1 MSQQPKILDLAQS
14 MEQTMEIGNLS
25 MITDVGEAI
34 MDSAL
39 DDGILKDIPIL
50 GSIVGAGKCIKN
62 ISDVLFTNKLIA
74 FLTGLKDVGAEERK
88 AAILKWEDD
97 AKYRMRVGEALLN
110 MINRCDDTQ
119 KAQWLSK
126 LFYELVLKQQKSEL
140 FMRSEKVLSAMSV
153 MDVMSFLDLPQSTY
167 ENLSLEKGEPYA
179 NSGLYRINAPNG
191 YVAVE
196 VLRIK
201 NTTMRITEVGKYIY
215 MILNSGA
222 KQ

>member
-1 MSQQPKILDLAQS
+1 MSQQPKISDLAQS

-34 MDSAL
+34 IDTAL

-50 GSIVGAGKCIKN
+50 GSIVGVGKCIKN
-62 ISDVLFTNKLIA
+62 ISDVLFINKLIA
-74 FLTGLKDVGAEERK
+74 FLTGLKDADVKECK

-97 AKYRMRVGEALLN
+97 AKYRFRVGEALLN

-119 KAQWLSK
+119 KAKWLSK
-126 LFYELVLKQQKSEL
+126 LFYELVLKQQNSEL
-140 FMRSEKVLSAMSV
+140 FMRAEKVLSV
-153 MDVMSFLDLPQSTY
+153 MDVLSFLNLPQSSY
-167 ENLSLEKGEPYA
+167 GNLSLEKGEPYA

-196 VLRIK
+196 VLRVK
-201 NTTMRITEVGKYIY
+201 NTTMRITEVGKCIY
-215 MILNSGA
+215 TILNSE
-222 KQ
+222 K

>member
-1 MSQQPKILDLAQS
+1 MSQRPKILDLAQS

-74 FLTGLKDVGAEERK
+74 FLTGLKDADAEERK

>member
-39 DDGILKDIPIL
+39 EDGILKDIPIL

-74 FLTGLKDVGAEERK
+74 FLTGLKDADAEERK

>member
-1 MSQQPKILDLAQS
+1 MSQQPKISDLAQS

-34 MDSAL
+34 IDTAL

-50 GSIVGAGKCIKN
+50 GSIVGVGKCIKN

-74 FLTGLKDVGAEERK
+74 FLTGLKDADAKERK

-97 AKYRMRVGEALLN
+97 AKYRIRVGETLLN

-119 KAQWLSK
+119 KAKWLSK
-126 LFYELVLKQQKSEL
+126 LFYELVLKQQNSEL
-140 FMRSEKVLSAMSV
+140 FMRAEKVLSVMSV
-153 MDVMSFLDLPQSTY
+153 MDVLSFLNLPQSSY
-167 ENLSLEKGEPYA
+167 GNLSLEKGEPYA
-179 NSGLYRINAPNG
+179 NSGFRINAPNG

-196 VLRIK
+196 VLRVK
-201 NTTMRITEVGKYIY
+201 NTTMRITEVGKCIY
-215 MILNSGA
+215 TILNSE
-222 KQ
+222 K

>member
-25 MITDVGEAI
+25 MITDVEEAI

-74 FLTGLKDVGAEERK
+74 FLTGLKDAGAEERK

>member
-34 MDSAL
+34 MDRAL
-39 DDGILKDIPIL
+39 EDGILKDIPIL

-74 FLTGLKDVGAEERK
+74 FLTGLKDADAEERK

>member
-74 FLTGLKDVGAEERK
+74 FLTGLKDAGAEERK

>member
-74 FLTGLKDVGAEERK
+74 FLTGLKDADAEERK

>member
-1 MSQQPKILDLAQS
+1 MQEDKNATLAQS
-14 MEQTMEIGNLS
+14 MKQTMETDNLS
-25 MITDVGEAI
+25 IVGDIGEV
-34 MDSAL
+34 MLDSVMQ
-39 DDGILKDIPIL
+39 DGVLKDIPII
-50 GSIVGAGKCIKN
+50 GAIVGLGKCFKN
-62 ISDVLFTNKLIA
+62 VSDILFANKLIA
-74 FLTGLKDVGAEERK
+74 FLLELKDVDSKDRRE
-88 AAILKWEDD
+88 AIEKWEKD
-97 AKYRMRVGEALLN
+97 AEYRINVGETLLN
-110 MINRCDDTQ
+110 MIDRCDDRQ
-119 KAQWLSK
+119 KAKWLSQ
-126 LFYELVLKQQKSEL
+126 LYYELVLKQQRSEL
-140 FMRSEKVLSAMSV
+140 FMRAEKVLSAMSV

>member
-34 MDSAL
+34 MDSVL

-74 FLTGLKDVGAEERK
+74 FLTGLKDADAEERK
-88 AAILKWEDD
+88 AAILKWEDE

>member
-39 DDGILKDIPIL
+39 NDGILKDIPIL

-74 FLTGLKDVGAEERK
+74 FLTGLKDAEAEERK

-215 MILNSGA
+215 LILNSGA

>member
-1 MSQQPKILDLAQS
+1 MSQQSKILDLAQS

-74 FLTGLKDVGAEERK
+74 FLTGLKDAGAEERK

-126 LFYELVLKQQKSEL
+126 LFYELVLKQQRSEL
-140 FMRSEKVLSAMSV
+140 FMRAEKVLSAMSV

>member
-50 GSIVGAGKCIKN
+50 GSVVGAGKCIKN

-74 FLTGLKDVGAEERK
+74 FLTGLKDADAEERK
-88 AAILKWEDD
+88 AAILKWESD
-97 AKYRMRVGEALLN
+97 AKYRINVGETLLN
-110 MINRCDDTQ
+110 MVDRCDDTL

-126 LFYELVLKQQKSEL
+126 LFYVLVLKEGMGNV
-140 FMRSEKVLSAMSV
+140 FMRAEKVLSGLSV
-153 MDVMSFLDLPQSTY
+153 MDVMLFLDQPEQFYQTV
-167 ENLSLEKGEPYA
+167 KIADAEPFF
-179 NSGLYRINAPNG
+179 NSGLYVSRGANLVIDNKG
-191 YVAVE
+191 YGKIDDSE
-196 VLRIK
+196 M
-201 NTTMRITEVGKYIY
+201 NITEVGLWIY
-215 MILNSGA
+215 RVLNGI
-222 KQ
+222 

>member
-74 FLTGLKDVGAEERK
+74 FLTGLKDADAEERK

-167 ENLSLEKGEPYA
+167 ENLSLEKAEPYA

>member
-1 MSQQPKILDLAQS
+1 MSQQPKISDLAQS

-34 MDSAL
+34 IDIAL

-50 GSIVGAGKCIKN
+50 GSIVGVGKCIKN

-74 FLTGLKDVGAEERK
+74 FLTGLKDVDAKERK

-97 AKYRMRVGEALLN
+97 AKYRIRVGETLLN

-119 KAQWLSK
+119 KAKWLSK

-153 MDVMSFLDLPQSTY
+153 MDVLSFLNLPQSSY
-167 ENLSLEKGEPYA
+167 GNLSLEKGEPYA

-196 VLRIK
+196 VLRVK
-201 NTTMRITEVGKYIY
+201 NTTMRITEVGKCIY
-215 MILNSGA
+215 TILNSE
-222 KQ
+222 K

>member
-1 MSQQPKILDLAQS
+1 MSQQPKISDLAQS

-34 MDSAL
+34 IDIAL

-50 GSIVGAGKCIKN
+50 GSIVGVGKCIKN

-74 FLTGLKDVGAEERK
+74 FLTGLKDVDAKERK

-97 AKYRMRVGEALLN
+97 AKYRIRVGEALLN

-119 KAQWLSK
+119 KAKWLSK

-153 MDVMSFLDLPQSTY
+153 MDVLSFLNLPQSSY
-167 ENLSLEKGEPYA
+167 GNLSLEKGEPYA

-196 VLRIK
+196 VLRVK
-201 NTTMRITEVGKYIY
+201 NTTMRITEVGKCIY
-215 MILNSGA
+215 TILNSE
-222 KQ
+222 K

>member
-1 MSQQPKILDLAQS
+1 MSQQPKISDLAQS

-34 MDSAL
+34 IDTAL

-50 GSIVGAGKCIKN
+50 GSIVGVGKCIKN

-74 FLTGLKDVGAEERK
+74 FLTGLKDADAKERK

-97 AKYRMRVGEALLN
+97 AKYRIRVGETLLN

-119 KAQWLSK
+119 KAKWLSK
-126 LFYELVLKQQKSEL
+126 LFYELVLKQQNSEL
-140 FMRSEKVLSAMSV
+140 FMRAEKVLSVMSV
-153 MDVMSFLDLPQSTY
+153 MDVLSFLNLPQSSY
-167 ENLSLEKGEPYA
+167 GNLSLEKGEPYA

-196 VLRIK
+196 VLRVK
-201 NTTMRITEVGKYIY
+201 NTTMRITEVGKCIY
-215 MILNSGA
+215 TILNSE
-222 KQ
+222 K

>member
-14 MEQTMEIGNLS
+14 MEQTMEIGN
-25 MITDVGEAI
+25 DVEEAI

-74 FLTGLKDVGAEERK
+74 FLTGLKDAGAEERK

>member
-74 FLTGLKDVGAEERK
+74 FLTGLKDADAEERK

-126 LFYELVLKQQKSEL
+126 LFYELVLRQQRSEL
-140 FMRSEKVLSAMSV
+140 FMRAEKVLSAMSV
-153 MDVMSFLDLPQSTY
+153 MDVLSFLNLPQSSY

-196 VLRIK
+196 VLRVK

>member
-1 MSQQPKILDLAQS
+1 MQEDKNATLAQS
-14 MEQTMEIGNLS
+14 MKQTMETDNLS
-25 MITDVGEAI
+25 IVGDIGEV
-34 MDSAL
+34 MLDSVMQ
-39 DDGILKDIPIL
+39 DGVLKDIPII
-50 GSIVGAGKCIKN
+50 GAIVGIGKCFKN
-62 ISDVLFTNKLIA
+62 VSDILFANKLIA
-74 FLTGLKDVGAEERK
+74 FLLELKDVDSKDRRE
-88 AAILKWEDD
+88 AIEKWEKD
-97 AKYRMRVGEALLN
+97 AEYRINVGETLLN
-110 MINRCDDTQ
+110 MIDRCDDRQ
-119 KAQWLSK
+119 KAKWLSQ
-126 LFYELVLKQQKSEL
+126 LYYELVLKQQKSEL